1 MVDMFKILDKR
12 IESAKKDLK
21 SLNDLIAVAEE
32 AGEDITE
39 MAVKRDEL
47 EEKIGLWD
55 TAIKKRLKK

>member
-12 IESAKKDLK
+12 IQSAKKDLE

-32 AGEDITE
+32 ADEDITE

-47 EEKIGLWD
+47 AEKIELWD
-55 TAIKKRLKK
+55 TAIKKRMKK